1 AAPACP
7 EAAKVANVTIKT
19 PLLGEPLEGTA
30 YLATQDSNPF
40 GSLVAMYV
48 YAEDPISGVRAKAAG
63 EVIENPVTGQL
74 TAHFEG
80 DPLFQHDPRYAGE
93 PEAQFLPE
101 VPFEDIELHFFGGDR
116 APLGTPA
123 QCGSYTTTG
132 TFSPWSANG
141 TTES

>member
-1 AAPACP
+1 
-7 EAAKVANVTIKT
+7 
-19 PLLGEPLEGTA
+19 
-30 YLATQDSNPF
+30 
-40 GSLVAMYV
+40 
-48 YAEDPISGVRAKAAG
+48 
-63 EVIENPVTGQL
+63 
-74 TAHFEG
+74 G

-141 TTES
+141 TTESSSEFQIVSGPNGSQCSDPLPFNPNLTAGTTSIQAGGFTPFEM